1 MRRLF
6 ACAAVLL
13 VAGFAAAAD
22 QVKLDQFKLTPKFK
36 DVPAELVGHNEGESK
51 LFMYVN
57 ATAVAEVEVKADGVY
72 QFSIEMSGD
81 RGEKDLPKVKVTLGG
96 KEVEKE
102 FLLTQAE
109 AKVYTFKGE
118 LKKGKNKVEI
128 EFLNDTYKENDY
140 DSNLFIHGVKFEP
153 AKAEDKK
160 EEKKPVEKKDGK

>member
-13 VAGFAAAAD
+13 AAGFAPAAD
-22 QVKLDQFKLTPKFK
+22 EVKLDQFKFTPKFK
-36 DVPAELVGHNEGESK
+36 DAPADLVGHNEGEAK

-57 ATAVAEVEVKADGVY
+57 ATATADVEVKADGVY
-72 QFSIEMSGD
+72 QFSIELSGD
-81 RGEKDLPKVKVTLGG
+81 RGEKDLPKVRIGLGG
-96 KEVEKE
+96 KDVEKE

-128 EFLNDTYKENDY
+128 EFLNDQYKENDY
-140 DSNLFIHGVKFEP
+140 DSNLYIHGVKFEP
-153 AKAEDKK
+153 AKAD
-160 EEKKPVEKKDGK
+160 EKKDK